1 MNGKIGIFDSGVGGL
16 TVARAILNLLPNESL
31 LYFADTKHIPYGE
44 HSPREVE
51 SFAMRITSFLV
62 QMGVKLLAIACNY
75 SSALIYEKAK
85 ELYPDIPIVGVLQE
99 GAKLSAHSPYRKLG
113 ILATKGTVRTRIY
126 PKEVKKINPLKEVV
140 QASCPPLVSLIESL
154 APEESIRPVL
164 KNCLKRLKSKKIEA
178 LVLGCTHYP
187 LVRALVEEELG
198 ENIVVLDPAEETAR
212 TVKKILKERN
222 LLSNS
227 PPNHKFFAS
236 GSTTSLRTLVPMLIG
251 GDIIDI
257 EHIEF
262 W

>member
-1 MNGKIGIFDSGVGGL
+1 M
-16 TVARAILNLLPNESL
+16 
-31 LYFADTKHIPYGE
+31 
-44 HSPREVE
+44 
-51 SFAMRITSFLV
+51 
-62 QMGVKLLAIACNY
+62 
-75 SSALIYEKAK
+75 
-85 ELYPDIPIVGVLQE
+85 
-99 GAKLSAHSPYRKLG
+99 
-113 ILATKGTVRTRIY
+113 
-126 PKEVKKINPLKEVV
+126 
-140 QASCPPLVSLIESL
+140 
-154 APEESIRPVL
+154 
-164 KNCLKRLKSKKIEA
+164 
-178 LVLGCTHYP
+178 
-187 LVRALVEEELG
+187 VRALVEEELG